1 MKRLLIAGS
10 ICAALLTAS
19 GNAQAPPAYRVVP
32 LWPQPL
38 PNHWVFGSITG
49 VAVDAQ
55 DHVWV
60 THRGADSL
68 EGNEKGMMATPQTS
82 IKCCVAAP
90 FVLEFD
96 TDGKLLSHFGG
107 PGQGYQWPQ
116 SPGGLAVD
124 AKGNVWIA
132 AAGLDPAPP
141 GGRGRAAVDPDA
153 VGPPGGA
160 RGADAAG
167 GGRAAPPA
175 RGRGAAAPAGPADA
189 H

>member
-1 MKRLLIAGS
+1 MKRTHVVALAVLG
-10 ICAALLTAS
+10 LLTAS
-19 GNAQAPPAYRVVP
+19 GAAQAPPTYRVVA

-38 PNHWVFGSITG
+38 PNHWVLGSVTG

-68 EGNEKGMMATPQTS
+68 EGNEKGMMATPPTS

-96 TDGKLLSHFGG
+96 ADGKLLSHFGG

-116 SPGGLAVD
+116 SPGSLTID
-124 AKGNVWIA
+124 AKGNVWVT
-132 AAGLDPAPP
+132 AAGLDPAPA

-153 VGPPGGA
+153 VGPPAGA
-160 RGADAAG
+160 RGADAARG
-167 GGRAAPPA
+167 G
-175 RGRGAAAPAGPADA
+175 D
-189 H
+189 